1 MTSVSNKP
9 VTARPAVARGGIA
22 DKCRTSIA
30 SNAKIFFDLQSFL
43 RCFAKAAMERAKGI
57 EPSS

>member
-30 SNAKIFFDLQSFL
+30 SNAKVFDLQSFL